1 MKLLYEYEKNEIGH
15 KITLVTEGN
24 FLELSSAAGRLMQQ
38 IFFSMPEPDRFIFQ
52 KACQIMTANDSPI
65 WKPEEGIK
73 IDLAALK
80 QQQKGEA
87 E

>member
-15 KITLVTEGN
+15 IIKLETGGN
-24 FLELSSAAGRLMQQ
+24 FLELSIAVGRLTQQ

-52 KACQIMTANDSPI
+52 KACQIMTANDSPV

-80 QQQKGEA
+80 RQRGEQ
-87 E
+87 